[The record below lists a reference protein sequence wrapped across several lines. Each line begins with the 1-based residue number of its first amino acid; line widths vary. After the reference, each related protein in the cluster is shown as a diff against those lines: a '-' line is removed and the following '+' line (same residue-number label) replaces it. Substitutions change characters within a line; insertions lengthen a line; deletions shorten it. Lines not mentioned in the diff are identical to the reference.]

1 MGGDDSSS
9 EVSSG
14 GEVSEG
20 MDSAESGGDPE
31 GTSEYSE
38 DYSDYSDCMDGAA
51 EGNIEIY
58 EETGNTSGNEA
69 ACSQENSY
77 EDYSDCIS
85 ETGSVNFENNTHANQ
100 ETANPS
106 EIQSDEFSELK
117 TEVPEKSESEID
129 KTGVDVTAEMQAE
142 SSSEVQTEM
151 PPEVQTEAPAEI
163 NTDES
168 RISREIEAARQEQQE
183 LDKQL
188 SEKFGE
194 LTDNEVRD
202 EKYKTSLAEYN
213 EMKDRRAELDNRI
226 EELNKEKHKIADSA
240 ATSVFKD
247 GETTETTG
255 INSETDKPEEV
266 KNDEPEESAKDTGK
280 SDSEESSEIKG
291 CPIEGNGG
299 HWEDERGNSVWYPD
313 REEIPKNPKTNPDNL
328 TWDEILNKY
337 DVEGIPFK
345 EGEPDFSEISKGTV
359 QIEDFSENRYG
370 KGGNFDQAC
379 EKLAEERGCTK
390 QEIMDWMKENKYTWH
405 ERSDCKTMDLV
416 PTEIHGNIH
425 HSGGISK
432 IKSSR

>member
-1 MGGDDSSS
+1 MGGDDSCS

-20 MDSAESGGDPE
+20 IDFTESGSDLE

-38 DYSDYSDCMDGAA
+38 DYSDYSDCMDEVA

-58 EETGNTSGNEA
+58 EEIGNTAGNEA
-69 ACSQENSY
+69 ACFQENSY

-85 ETGSVNFENNTHANQ
+85 ETGSVNIENNTHANQ
-100 ETANPS
+100 ETENPS
-106 EIQSDEFSELK
+106 EIQS
-117 TEVPEKSESEID
+117 
-129 KTGVDVTAEMQAE
+129 
-142 SSSEVQTEM
+142 
-151 PPEVQTEAPAEI
+151 
-163 NTDES
+163 DES

-188 SEKFGE
+188 SEKFEE
-194 LTDNEVRD
+194 LTENEVRD

-213 EMKDRRAELDNRI
+213 EMKDRHAELDNRI
-226 EELNKEKHKIADSA
+226 DELNKEKHKI
-240 ATSVFKD
+240 T
-247 GETTETTG
+247 
-255 INSETDKPEEV
+255 
-266 KNDEPEESAKDTGK
+266 
-280 SDSEESSEIKG
+280 DSEESSEIKG

-359 QIEDFSENRYG
+359 EIEDFSENRYG

-432 IKSSR
+432 MKSSR